1 MRLFDV
7 KRYVLEI
14 KVKEVSLQL
23 LHGLLLQYLE
33 LSSTMVQRGSTLKF
47 EVTFFYID
55 CGQSHNS
62 HFCWALYFLSLV
74 IRTLVSLPSDIAP
87 LEHLDS
93 RPLGFLSPFGPGHIH
108 DGRQQPQRRQTRQ
121 QLGRQGQHT
130 VVGGIKP
137 FLTISG

>member
-1 MRLFDV
+1 M
-7 KRYVLEI
+7 
-14 KVKEVSLQL
+14 
-23 LHGLLLQYLE
+23 
-33 LSSTMVQRGSTLKF
+33 
-47 EVTFFYID
+47 TFFYID
-55 CGQSHNS
+55 CGQS

-87 LEHLDS
+87 LEHCRSETS
-93 RPLGFLSPFGPGHIH
+93 RLPVPFGPGHIH

-137 FLTISG
+137 FLTISLVPGPDVPVRDVLLLCRHARPRPQVKQNKRARPSRPMIESITR